1 MPTKRRAI
9 RLAAT
14 LLSCAALQLGGAAPA
29 AAQADKEPAVPE
41 KAGKE
46 LRALRLS
53 GDAPHIDGLLDD
65 AAWAL
70 ADSIDDFVQW
80 EPDNME
86 PLTERTVIRVV
97 YDDRHLYV
105 GVYCYDSEPSQ
116 IGSGFGRRDDPPPSD
131 EIFIGFDP
139 RHDHLTGYVFGTNP
153 SGVFSDV
160 KFFDDVS
167 ADSDYD
173 AVWEVKTA
181 VTEDGWTAEFR
192 IPFSQ
197 MRFSVP
203 DAAEARWGFDVRR
216 EIQRKGEQGQ
226 WVGRPRGERGQVS
239 RWGHLIFTAELP
251 SPHRMEALPYTAA
264 RREDLPGDAPS
275 DHDVL
280 VGADF
285 RMGLGTAATLSAT
298 VNPDFAQVE
307 QDPAVLNLTIFES
320 FFPEKR
326 PFFLEDARTFIPPYG
341 LFRLFHSRR
350 IGRRPGRYGLEEGD
364 ELVEWPVLTTIIGAG
379 KVTGKSSGWTYGALS
394 TLTAR
399 EYAVVDSIG
408 VDSTGAETATRIS
421 RLIEP
426 LTSYSA
432 ARIQRDIMG
441 GSSNVGA
448 IATAVIREGDADAA
462 TGGIDYK
469 IRWDRNRFEWNGH
482 WAVTR
487 APGPGGMAT
496 GFGGVSN
503 FGWNGKHFE
512 FNVHVDHLGRDF
524 RVTDLGFL
532 FTRIDRSN
540 VNLGLGVK
548 QPDPWGIFRSVSVRA
563 GADRAWNGD
572 GVVFDREVWLSTSGE
587 FRNYWSWE
595 LVGWY
600 EFETLDDRDTR
611 GGPPI
616 VSPAFPGGGWPVDRH
631 RLAQE
636 LASVAT
642 SVRREIGGRELE
654 YPRRPQPVREPVHA
668 ASGIPLRRLRVRRGR
683 RTVDHQ
689 RRRGRG
695 RRDRLRVRHV
705 ASGCPEH
712 NGAFHPLAH
721 PRPDRRAL
729 HATVRGR
736 GGLLEHSKA
745 RRAKFLRIRARLAG
759 LRPRL
764 QLQVTTRQPGD
775 PLGVPAWQHALRG
788 LERLHVR
795 RIERRRVRSAA
806 GPQQGVQR
814 GRHPRLHD
822 QGELLAQP
830 VTKIAA

>member
-616 VSPAFPGGGWPVDRH
+616 VSPAFPGGGLWIGTDSRKSWRLSLQAFGGKSEVGSWNILVGPSLSVNPSTRLQASLSADYEFGVDDAQWITNDDVDGDGETDYVYGTLR
-631 RLAQE
+631 RDVLSITARSTLSLTRDLTVELFMQPFVAVGDYSNIRKLAE
-636 LASVAT
+636 PS
-642 SVRREIGGRELE
+642 SYEF
-654 YPRRPQPVREPVHA
+654 EPVSLDYDPDFNSKSLRGNLVIRWEYLRGSTLFVVWNVSTFDGSNA
-668 ASGIPLRRLRVRRGR
+668 GVFDPLRDLSR
-683 RTVDHQ
+683 
-689 RRRGRG
+689 
-695 RRDRLRVRHV
+695 
-705 ASGCPEH
+705 
-712 NGAFHPLAH
+712 AFSA
-721 PRPDRRAL
+721 DGI
-729 HATVRGR
+729 HAFMIKVNYW
-736 GGLLEHSKA
+736 LNL
-745 RRAKFLRIRARLAG
+745 
-759 LRPRL
+759 
-764 QLQVTTRQPGD
+764 
-775 PLGVPAWQHALRG
+775 
-788 LERLHVR
+788 
-795 RIERRRVRSAA
+795 
-806 GPQQGVQR
+806 
-814 GRHPRLHD
+814 
-822 QGELLAQP
+822 
-830 VTKIAA
+830 